1 MKALVFRTH
10 IYAHTITEQVIN
22 LSEKTAVVYSRNHP
36 RKGTAVITKYFV
48 EALRA
53 YMIGRS
59 GISGAVRTNY
69 IDVDNVLSIYEDIM
83 RHEEEL
89 LFELIFG

>member
-10 IYAHTITEQVIN
+10 IYSNTITEQVIN
-22 LSEKTAVVYSRNHP
+22 LSDRTAIVYSRNHP

-53 YMIGRS
+53 YMIGRTN
-59 GISGAVRTNY
+59 ISGAVRTNY
-69 IDVDNVLSIYEDIM
+69 IDVDNVLSIYEDIL
-83 RHEEEL
+83 RHEEEV
-89 LFELIFG
+89 LFELVFG